1 MLKKNLVKIG
11 IIGTGVGIR
20 THLKG
25 FRGVE
30 GCEVIAIV
38 GSRKE
43 RSVEFANKYDIPYAC
58 ADYKEICDRND
69 IDLICVCSPNKY
81 HYEAVKYAISKG
93 KNVIC
98 EKPVSHI
105 SEEVNRLALIPQ
117 QPNTFV
123 YVDHQLRF
131 NPYMRKIR
139 EMIQEDLLGHVYL
152 VRVNQVGTGFSSDH
166 LPWSWSF
173 DGNEGGGV
181 RLAMASHLNDLI
193 QFWFD
198 SRRILSVFGNLN
210 PVFKKRCIDGQNRI
224 VTGSTLCNAQIQL
237 ENELSIMYSINAGGF
252 SSFKFEIDMAGDKG
266 ELHFDLVDKLT
277 VYTANRKGEA
287 QKVDVTGVFEDER
300 ENKASLFSGSFRYF
314 APLVV
319 KKLLGEDTPELCDAA
334 TLEQAKYNCKIL
346 DAIKKS
352 ANTGIPVVY
361 SCEENNYV

>member
-1 MLKKNLVKIG
+1 MLKSVKIG

-25 FRGVE
+25 FRGLD
-30 GCEVIAIV
+30 GCEVVAIS
-38 GSRKE
+38 GSCIE
-43 RSVEFANKYDIPYAC
+43 RSREFAEKYDIPKAC
-58 ADYKEICDRND
+58 ADYKELCDIED
-69 IDLICVCSPNKY
+69 IDLVCICSPNKY
-81 HYEAVKYAISKG
+81 HFDAVKYAMLKG
-93 KNVIC
+93 KNIIC

-105 SEEVNRLALIPQ
+105 TEEVNSLALVSQ
-117 QPNTFV
+117 KAGTFV

-139 EMIQEDLLGHVYL
+139 EIVQKKLLGNIYL
-152 VRVNQVGTGFSSDH
+152 VRINQVGTGFSDYN

-198 SRRILSVFGNLN
+198 NRRVMSVSGNLN
-210 PVFKKRCIDGQNRI
+210 PIFKERVIDGKKRT

-252 SSFKFEIDMAGDKG
+252 STFKFEIDMAGDEG
-266 ELHFDLVDKLT
+266 ELHFDLVNKIV
-277 VYTANRKGEA
+277 VYTLARKGEA
-287 QKVDVTGVFEDER
+287 QKVEVDGVFEDER
-300 ENKASLFSGSFRYF
+300 ENRASLFSGSFRYF
-314 APLVV
+314 APLII
-319 KKLLGEDTPELCDAA
+319 KKILGENVPELQDAA
-334 TLEQAKYNCKIL
+334 TIEQAKYNCIIL

-352 ANTGIPVVY
+352 SNTGIPIVY
-361 SCEENNYV
+361 SSEENNYA